1 MSMVNDDAR
10 LADARKRVEELKAFY
25 GHAIVFAGVMTLLF
39 VINLLTRG
47 EWWVQ
52 WPLMGWGI
60 GLLVHGIAV
69 FFKSSTVLKDWE
81 DRKIKQLLNR

>member
-1 MSMVNDDAR
+1 MSTVNDDAR
-10 LADARKRVEELKAFY
+10 MAGARKHIKELKGFY

-52 WPLMGWGI
+52 WPLMGWGF
-60 GLLVHGIAV
+60 GLLVHGVAV
-69 FFKSSTVLKDWE
+69 YFKASTPLKDWE
-81 DRKIKQLLNR
+81 DRKIKQLLDG